1 MFSADDTPIAPR
13 NIEEPAVS
21 YAKFAPITAGLL
33 ARKGEAAPSFG
44 AKRPVAWTSDL
55 PALREPMRDIPASFA
70 ADTEFHHTEKTSPE
84 STTPFTKTLSVVEKP
99 RRVVVSLSPCEFERL
114 GIAAIK
120 KGLSRHDLVRDTV
133 NAYLAQLAVEL
144 NRCACLDDGS
154 QCATA
159 CAKD

>member
-1 MFSADDTPIAPR
+1 M
-13 NIEEPAVS
+13 S

-44 AKRPVAWTSDL
+44 TKRPVAWTSDL
-55 PALREPMRDIPASFA
+55 PALREPERDIPASFA
-70 ADTEFHHTEKTSPE
+70 TGSEFAQIEKASPE
-84 STTPFTKTLSVVEKP
+84 NAVPASKAGGIAEKP

-114 GIAAIK
+114 GIAAVK

-133 NAYLAQLAVEL
+133 NAYLARLAVEM

-154 QCATA
+154 QCANSRAT
-159 CAKD
+159 D